1 MDRKYSL
8 IITDTHANSLCSY
21 AALARRISAEVR
33 SHLVSEVVAWLLR
46 VAGVFSYISVEEAPP
61 TTRAKGPRRQCAAQ
75 SGAYGEAI
83 SVNGKHKPLSVFTLL
98 CIYFIQSDMLGLSKF
113 LLFDLVLCR
122 LTVQHALCGANDF
135 VVWEM

>member
-83 SVNGKHKPLSVFTLL
+83 SVNGNIKPYPYTHCCVTILFGFCLSTTRDVIVGDAGY
-98 CIYFIQSDMLGLSKF
+98 CLSTF
-113 LLFDLVLCR
+113 S
-122 LTVQHALCGANDF
+122 
-135 VVWEM
+135 EMSP